1 VLAAGRSLRMGGAN
15 KLLTQL
21 DGIAIITRVV
31 HNLRDC
37 AKPILVVTGHDREE
51 IMQALAGEAVSYV
64 HNPDYETGLGSSLRS
79 GLAALPPDIDAVLV
93 CLGDMPQ
100 VNATHIARLIAA
112 FDPAKGHAICVPFFR
127 GQRGNPV
134 LWAMRFVPEM
144 MQVSGETGARD
155 LLETHADVVYPV
167 PMDDT
172 AVLVDIDTPEDLA
185 ALRRSS

>member
-1 VLAAGRSLRMGGAN
+1 
-15 KLLTQL
+15 
-21 DGIAIITRVV
+21 
-31 HNLRDC
+31 
-37 AKPILVVTGHDREE
+37 
-51 IMQALAGEAVSYV
+51 
-64 HNPDYETGLGSSLRS
+64 
-79 GLAALPPDIDAVLV
+79 
-93 CLGDMPQ
+93 
-100 VNATHIARLIAA
+100 
-112 FDPAKGHAICVPFFR
+112 
-127 GQRGNPV
+127 V